1 MVGKNRQGGAV
12 TRHNAY
18 SLLLAIFVSAELLLP
33 SNSIASEF
41 SPPGLYQVERVTL
54 PNGFDVVLKP
64 RKGAHTLSLRLWVG
78 VGTQDYPCDKQE
90 TPHFLEHLL
99 FTGTSLYDEAEL
111 DHLVAD
117 HGGSWNA
124 YTANEE
130 TVYTMD
136 IYSHFPGF
144 AIDTLYAILTDS
156 QLTDENIEIS
166 RDIIHRENGGKP
178 TPVRKWFREQGFG
191 VSGFEKGIFELL
203 PGANYVCKELRTAEN
218 ISRDD
223 ILDTYDTYYVPG
235 NMALIVVGDFDRDQI
250 MARIHHTFGSI
261 DASPPPQRMLPDPGP
276 PLAYSS
282 QTGTFSPLLATDA
295 TVWIMYRIPG
305 FWSDDQYPLLV
316 IEQYLSFRINE
327 LIRINR
333 GLAYA
338 PGTFRIELDNYGLFG
353 VYADVD
359 VNDAVTALA
368 LMRDE
373 MQQLVEHPI
382 DGELLEKAKMKILLQ
397 SVQGYESNAD
407 FADFYA
413 TDYIEIR
420 KLGALVDDEAKI
432 QAVNAA
438 DIARVAKKYLSPQ
451 LAVQIEEIPT
461 LTYTQLYELISVVF
475 VLLLGVLVYFYLR
488 LRAHNRRRPAG

>member
-1 MVGKNRQGGAV
+1 MRNCAYRCLLIVCV
-12 TRHNAY
+12 TVA
-18 SLLLAIFVSAELLLP
+18 ALP
-33 SNSIASEF
+33 LVSIASEF

-54 PNGFDVVLKP
+54 PNGLDVVLKP
-64 RKGAHTLSLRLWVG
+64 RHGAHTLSLRLWVG

-111 DHLVAD
+111 EHLVAD

-136 IYSHFPGF
+136 IYSRFPGF
-144 AIDTLYAILTDS
+144 AIDTLYAILTDT

-166 RDIIHRENGGKP
+166 RDIIHRESGGKP
-178 TPVRKWFREQGFG
+178 TPVREWFREQGFG
-191 VSGFEKGIFELL
+191 VSGLEKAMFELL
-203 PGANYVCKELRTAEN
+203 PGANYVCRDLRSAEN

-223 ILDTYDTYYVPG
+223 ILDAYNTYYVPG
-235 NMALIVVGDFDRDQI
+235 NMALIVVGDFDRDRLL
-250 MARIHHTFGSI
+250 ARISQTFGHI
-261 DASPPPQRMLPDPGP
+261 EARPTPRRRLPDPGP
-276 PLAYSS
+276 PLSYSS

-295 TVWIMYRIPG
+295 TVWIMCRIPG

-338 PGTFRIELDNYGLFG
+338 PGTFRVELDNYGLFG

-359 VNDAVTALA
+359 VNDTGLA
-368 LMRDE
+368 LELMHDE
-373 MQQLVEHPI
+373 LQRLVEHPI

-413 TDYIEIR
+413 TDYVEIR

-432 QAVNAA
+432 QAVTAA
-438 DIARVAKKYLSPQ
+438 DIARVAKKYLS
-451 LAVQIEEIPT
+451 AERVVQIEEIPT
-461 LTYTQLYELISVVF
+461 LTYTQLYQLVSILLVM
-475 VLLLGVLVYFYLR
+475 LLGVLFYFYLR
-488 LRAHNRRRPAG
+488 LRAHSRRRSAG

>member
-1 MVGKNRQGGAV
+1 MVGKNRRGGAV
-12 TRHNAY
+12 IRSCGYA
-18 SLLLAIFVSAELLLP
+18 LLLLFGFAWLP
-33 SNSIASEF
+33 LNDSYASEF

-64 RKGAHTLSLRLWVG
+64 RHGAHTLSLRLWVG
-78 VGTQDYPCDKQE
+78 VGTQDYSCDKQE

-111 DHLVAD
+111 EHRVAD

-124 YTANEE
+124 YTADEE

-136 IYSHFPGF
+136 IYSRFPDF
-144 AIDTLYAILTDS
+144 ALDTLYAILTDS
-156 QLTDENIEIS
+156 QLTHENIEIS
-166 RDIIHRENGGKP
+166 RDIIHRESGGKP
-178 TPVRKWFREQGFG
+178 TPVRKWFRANGFG
-191 VSGFEKGIFELL
+191 VSGLEKAMFELL
-203 PGANYVCKELRTAEN
+203 PGANYACKELRSAEN
-218 ISRDD
+218 ISRED
-223 ILDTYDTYYVPG
+223 ILDTYDSYYVPG
-235 NMALIVVGDFDRDQI
+235 NMALIVVGDFDRDRVLAQI
-250 MARIHHTFGSI
+250 RNTFGRI
-261 DASPPPQRMLPDPGP
+261 GARSPPHRRLPDPGP
-276 PLAYSS
+276 PLSYSS

-305 FWSDDQYPLLV
+305 FWSEDQYPLLV

-338 PGTFRIELDNYGLFG
+338 PGTFRVELDHYGLFG

-359 VNDAVTALA
+359 VDDTDIALE

-413 TDYIEIR
+413 TDYVEIR
-420 KLGALVDDEAKI
+420 KLGALIDDEAKI

-438 DIARVAKKYLSPQ
+438 DIARVAKKYLSAQ
-451 LAVQIEEIPT
+451 RAVQIEEIPT
-461 LTYTQLYELISVVF
+461 LTYTRLYVIVSVVI
-475 VLLLGVLVYFYLR
+475 VLLLSVLVYFYLH
-488 LRAHNRRRPAG
+488 LRAHNRRRSAR